1 VPAAAAAWYATRQ
14 AALGTKGAEL
24 AAAAHQGR
32 HLALAVAIAAV
43 AGAAIAVAACLVE
56 ERLAIPPRGRRL
68 YGTALTTG
76 RAGGS
81 RHRARTRRWSSR
93 RRPARLAL
101 VPTPPRASPRGR
113 ARASVSSRCRATARI
128 ALWKG
133 ALRESSAHP
142 LLGGGAGSYESWWLQ
157 HRKVPERV
165 KDAHSLYLQTLAE
178 LGPLGLALLAL
189 ALAVP
194 LAVGIRARRR
204 PLVPFAIAAY
214 AAFLLHAAVDWDWQL
229 PGVTLPAVLCGAMVL
244 VAGRTDEEARLGK
257 SVRIGAAG
265 ASCTVAN
272 RRALHAARQCA
283 AHQGRL
289 GR

>member
-1 VPAAAAAWYATRQ
+1 M
-14 AALGTKGAEL
+14 
-24 AAAAHQGR
+24 
-32 HLALAVAIAAV
+32 
-43 AGAAIAVAACLVE
+43 
-56 ERLAIPPRGRRL
+56 
-68 YGTALTTG
+68 
-76 RAGGS
+76 
-81 RHRARTRRWSSR
+81 SSN
-93 RRPARLAL
+93 
-101 VPTPPRASPRGR
+101 G
-113 ARASVSSRCRATARI
+113 RI

-133 ALRESSAHP
+133 ALHESSSHP

-157 HRKVPERV
+157 HRKAPERV

-204 PLVPFAIAAY
+204 PLVPFAVAAY

-229 PGVTLPAVLCGAMVL
+229 PGVTLPAILCGAMVL
-244 VAGRTDEEARLGK
+244 VAGRTDEDARLGTW
-257 SVRIGAAG
+257 VR
-265 ASCTVAN
+265 
-272 RRALHAARQCA
+272 RRDCRRRLRGRDRRVLHAARQRA